1 MASLGTLVASLSLDY
16 AEFTQGIDRSS
27 QQAQQYA
34 QRLERNLNSAVNSVK
49 SSFAGFGA
57 VVTGTVAAALSAE
70 AAFSKLVMAVNDL
83 DKMDEL
89 SGRIGVTT
97 ERLSQL
103 AYAAKLNGVELEG
116 LTGGLKKLSVNSVEA
131 ANGNKELKQIFDAF
145 GISLK
150 NTDGTMRSSDQLLV
164 DVAESLKD
172 VTDTTQL
179 TAIAVKLFGKSGEEM
194 VPMLKQG
201 AEGIKKLTDEADSLG
216 ATMSSKA
223 SAEAARFNDNLD
235 RLQTLAGGS
244 AKALV
249 SELLPALNSVSEALI
264 SARKSNGS
272 LSDGIITLIREIGQT
287 EDPARRLDELNT
299 KMVTLRRNY
308 EALKNVPIL
317 NRASA
322 INLVDGENQ
331 IKYTKERQID
341 AAMAGLEGG
350 GDNDAMSRRIQQQ
363 QTAGQVAAN
372 EAAKRALA
380 DQSAAEK
387 AKQALEQQAKAREDL
402 INSIQAKVA
411 ATEAEIA
418 AGRKL
423 TEAEKLEV
431 DVLEKIRTGRIVGTK
446 AQLDAIKGHVS
457 EYKALEKTLELK
469 RKAQEVESDR
479 YRMIRELS
487 GEISKE
493 TVDVEKSN
501 QQLRDEIELI
511 GLKGQAVAEVVARRA
526 EEEIA
531 VLRVKAA
538 ELGEGEISDAML
550 SKISALEE
558 RAKLVRIKASKEATA
573 ARVEEERQ
581 ANVQLLEDL
590 TGIYKDLAVRGG
602 KEFGKQALSSVKIQL
617 ESQAF
622 RVSVQALLGIDA
634 SGLANG
640 SGLLGSIGQGSPLS
654 SLGQVFNA
662 AGAFANFGAAQT
674 TFANAGVIFGSQV
687 GQMVG
692 ATEAATG
699 ALATFGMTVGQAVPY
714 VAAAYAGYKALE
726 SIGVFG
732 KGGGPKQEGGFNVDF
747 VGNGA
752 YNKLAEDVAGGIQ
765 KTFMELSKS
774 LGREAS
780 LNPYLFIGVDS
791 AGTANTQLSL
801 GANLNGQNVYDR
813 VSALG
818 GSENVGRTEA
828 ELQQAIADASL
839 RSIIAGLKGTD
850 FADNIDAI
858 FANIDPL
865 TASMA
870 DLTLVMGKAQE
881 IAKQTAAAEE
891 ARNKRLA
898 DFAAQGESLAIELL
912 QVQGRADE
920 AKEAARQLA
929 IRGFGEVE
937 IAAYDANQALRDQI
951 EGLRAQAMAAEEQR
965 KAAEAIENQRL
976 TLEQRL
982 LQLQGNTAELRRR
995 ELAALDPLS
1004 RAIQEQIYA
1013 LEDNVQLQN
1022 QRTDALAK
1030 ETAAL
1035 ERMVGLGRS
1044 IADYVRGLS
1053 INNVTLTPQQRLQNT
1068 GSEFNRLLTLARG
1081 GDENALSSITSVS
1094 DSFLKSAQDFYG
1106 ATEPFQNILER
1117 VKGELGSLPA
1127 VKTYQEKVLD
1137 TLRAI
1142 AGSVDGLDDQ
1152 FVVDLSIAAKSEIEK
1167 LIKFV
1172 AVTDQLPD
1180 DLKFIALAT
1189 SSSLVRTVDAVLAS
1203 GINNDAKALA
1213 LKSSD
1218 GINRILNL
1226 SLGSINAE
1234 AKSFAV
1240 ASSSELTRF
1249 INAVLGSSVSDEA
1262 KRLAFANSDS
1272 LTRTIQIALGVSD
1285 QIAQRALFSTSET
1298 VYKTVQAILGSTA
1311 SQQAVAVALAANNEV
1326 ITTVNAVLGQNTSAE
1341 FAQFLQTGSVNRQMF
1356 LNTVLNSSVPD
1367 SLKNLVLNAQSAS
1380 DRAVVLSVGLAN
1392 QLSGDVRK
1400 VLDSSSSTIQKLFQV
1415 GLQNGTLNATEQ
1427 ALLYAESQ
1435 TIQKTINGVV
1445 NTGNLDATQSAVLK
1459 AATGISNNTIQAQL
1473 MFANSL
1479 SPDGGI
1485 LAYSREQVA
1494 AAYFHNG
1501 RYLSHWLSDI
1511 ATYTAQTV
1519 GAIQAMQAMFQV
1531 GQGGWARVGGLFDG
1545 YYMGVFSQARNGPIA
1560 TFAQGGLVTG
1570 PGTGTSDSIN
1580 ARLSN
1585 REFVM
1590 KAAAVKR
1597 FGVDFMD
1604 QINAGNLPVM
1614 PVGMPQSGGFDID
1627 VLVAELKAHRAV
1639 SEKLLMT
1646 LERKNFEP
1654 TIQTSVNV
1662 NGRQIK
1668 QDVIEQLS
1676 DDFRRGVQRFVGA

>member
-1 MASLGTLVASLSLDY
+1 MTSVAQLTVELAADY
-16 AEFTQGIDRSS
+16 ARLMKDMN
-27 QQAQQYA
+27 QAT
-34 QRLERNLNSAVNSVK
+34 SAVTAASQKMQKTIDGINGALGAIGVGLSVAGIA
-49 SSFAGFGA
+49 SFFKKAID
-57 VVTGTVAAALSAE
+57 SAD
-70 AAFSKLVMAVNDL
+70 A
-83 DKMDEL
+83 MDEL
-89 SGRIGVTT
+89 SQKVGTSVEDLAG
-97 ERLSQL
+97 LQL
-103 AYAAKLNGVELEG
+103 AFKFGGVEADALQSA
-116 LTGGLKKLSVNSVEA
+116 LTKLSGA
-131 ANGNKELKQIFDAF
+131 AFNGNDGFKALS
-145 GISLK
+145 ISAK
-150 NTDGTMRSSDQLLV
+150 NSDGTLKSTRQLIGE
-164 DVAESLKD
+164 VADKFQGLDDGAQK
-172 VTDTTQL
+172 
-179 TAIAVKLFGKSGEEM
+179 TALAVEIFGKSGANLI
-194 VPMLKQG
+194 PLLNGG
-201 AEGIKKLTDEADSLG
+201 AEGLAEFDSMAKNLGLTI
-216 ATMSSKA
+216 SS
-223 SAEAARFNDNLD
+223 ETAAQAAKFNDTLD
-235 RLQTLAGGS
+235 LLMSGLSGVGLQLSADLLPTLQTLAEKFLTAFNEGDRLSGLSASLKAAMKVIATGVIVVVDAFRFAINTIGGFFGVIKAAITGDFEGAVALATKTTNMNFSIIGDSVKTVAGVFDQSGGS
-244 AKALV
+244 VVNAMANMSSAQRTVVRDVKASEQAAKDAEKAQQRRIELLKKLAEASNDYAKEIQGIVDAENKVAASIQEQVAKFREQTALV
-249 SELLPALNSVSEALI
+249 GLSSEELRAYKDAQDDAAVSVLEFKIRLAEAGFAARETIPALQAQI
-264 SARKSNGS
+264 SAFKQLKIERNTFENADAQEKSYRAVLDEVYKFQDAQQQVAQQFEQDLVRAFEQAFIQGRG
-272 LSDGIITLIREIGQT
+272 LSQAFKLSVQSQVFKITLEPVFKDLSEVLAKEIRSVVDQVRG
-287 EDPARRLDELNT
+287 A
-299 KMVTLRRNY
+299 
-308 EALKNVPIL
+308 
-317 NRASA
+317 
-322 INLVDGENQ
+322 VDGQFGSGSTSALLLNSGS
-331 IKYTKERQID
+331 ILKGFKEGVFQG
-341 AAMAGLEGG
+341 A
-350 GDNDAMSRRIQQQ
+350 
-363 QTAGQVAAN
+363 
-372 EAAKRALA
+372 
-380 DQSAAEK
+380 QSAAGAIVGNAIGGPLGSAIG
-387 AKQALEQQAKAREDL
+387 AKIGEITGKFTDKVLGIKAR
-402 INSIQAKVA
+402 
-411 ATEAEIA
+411 
-418 AGRKL
+418 
-423 TEAEKLEV
+423 
-431 DVLEKIRTGRIVGTK
+431 
-446 AQLDAIKGHVS
+446 
-457 EYKALEKTLELK
+457 
-469 RKAQEVESDR
+469 
-479 YRMIRELS
+479 
-487 GEISKE
+487 
-493 TVDVEKSN
+493 
-501 QQLRDEIELI
+501 
-511 GLKGQAVAEVVARRA
+511 
-526 EEEIA
+526 
-531 VLRVKAA
+531 
-538 ELGEGEISDAML
+538 
-550 SKISALEE
+550 
-558 RAKLVRIKASKEATA
+558 
-573 ARVEEERQ
+573 
-581 ANVQLLEDL
+581 
-590 TGIYKDLAVRGG
+590 
-602 KEFGKQALSSVKIQL
+602 
-617 ESQAF
+617 
-622 RVSVQALLGIDA
+622 
-634 SGLANG
+634 
-640 SGLLGSIGQGSPLS
+640 
-654 SLGQVFNA
+654 
-662 AGAFANFGAAQT
+662 
-674 TFANAGVIFGSQV
+674 
-687 GQMVG
+687 
-692 ATEAATG
+692 
-699 ALATFGMTVGQAVPY
+699 
-714 VAAAYAGYKALE
+714 
-726 SIGVFG
+726 
-732 KGGGPKQEGGFNVDF
+732 GGPKQTGGF
-747 VGNGA
+747 GYQERGA
-752 YNKLAEDVAGGIQ
+752 DGVLATTAKDIADGIIA
-765 KTFMELSKS
+765 TFETVSKEL
-774 LGREAS
+774 GVQARI
-780 LNPYLFIGVDS
+780 NPYLFIGVDPQ
-791 AGTANTQLSL
+791 GTANTQLAF
-801 GANLNGQNVYDR
+801 GATVNGQSVYDR
-813 VSALG
+813 GTALG
-818 GSENVGRTEA
+818 GVENVGRSQS
-828 ELQQAIADASL
+828 ELQSAVADATI
-839 RSIIAGLKGTD
+839 RTIIGGLKQLD

-858 FANIDPL
+858 LAPLDAASTSFEQLSQALELVQIVDRLNDSFGKLGSGLSSLSGASADTIRSFVQAVGGLDGLNERLQFFYQEFTSDSVKFSDNLNLITEVLASVGSELPTTRAAFSQYFNTLGPDAFAKVSGALKAID
-865 TASMA
+865 TYY
-870 DLTLVMGKAQE
+870 DTIEQRAQQ
-881 IAKQTAAAEE
+881 IAEE
-891 ARNKRLA
+891 EK
-898 DFAAQGESLAIELL
+898 
-912 QVQGRADE
+912 
-920 AKEAARQLA
+920 
-929 IRGFGEVE
+929 
-937 IAAYDANQALRDQI
+937 AN
-951 EGLRAQAMAAEEQR
+951 
-965 KAAEAIENQRL
+965 AEALANQRL

-995 ELAALDPLS
+995 ELAALDPVN

-1013 LEDNVQLQN
+1013 LEDNLQLQN
-1022 QRTDALAK
+1022 QRTDAIAK
-1030 ETAAL
+1030 ESAAL
-1035 ERMVGLGRS
+1035 ERVVGLGRS
-1044 IADYVRGLS
+1044 IAEYVRGLS
-1053 INNVTLTPQQRLQNT
+1053 INNVTLTPQQRLQST

-1180 DLKFIALAT
+1180 DLKSIALAT

-1614 PVGMPQSGGFDID
+1614 PVGMPQTGGFDID